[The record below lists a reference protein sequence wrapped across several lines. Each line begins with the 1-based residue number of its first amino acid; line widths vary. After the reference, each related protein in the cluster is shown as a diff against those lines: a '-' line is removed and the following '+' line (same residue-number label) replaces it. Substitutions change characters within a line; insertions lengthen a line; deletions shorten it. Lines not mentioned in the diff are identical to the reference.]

1 MTLSLII
8 FAFFIGFTDAFTFGS
23 INKQHTK
30 QTQVLHATITKTTTT
45 TISPPSWEELSG
57 TLTELTEQS
66 PPPTPPKVTLYRDT
80 NGWCP
85 FCERVWLILRAKK
98 ISYDEQLISLQN
110 KPDWYKA
117 LVPTTLVPAV
127 LFHEDSDKKNERRIV
142 WESSDIIEALDAA
155 FPEHP
160 MLRDTPEYDKA
171 IQMNDDLT
179 KAGFEFVYAGR
190 NETLT
195 EEDKM
200 ERKAKFISE
209 LDRLDAALVEQ
220 QEKVD
225 GDMCFRLGE
234 EFTAADAIMIP
245 TLERWRYQL
254 PLTADIDILEGREG
268 LKQWFASMDNYEP
281 YSGRV
286 MGDEYSWV
294 ATNSM
299 FLRYFGGG
307 EDKPDVA
314 AAIKRA
320 DDAAARLSSSFIDQ
334 AKEEDDSKRHSME
347 AAAKLLS
354 NHAAIVKDCTRQDP
368 QSQQH
373 IERASSED
381 DADMMLRHVCKLL
394 LSETDTLNEAT
405 ESPLPGISIDG
416 AAAARVVASRLCV
429 PRDMSAPA
437 ASILRATFGSVAN
450 RIEE

>member
-1 MTLSLII
+1 MKSLSLII
-8 FAFFIGFTDAFTFGS
+8 FACFVGLTYAFTFGI
-23 INKQHTK
+23 INKHTK
-30 QTQVLHATITKTTTT
+30 QAQVLHATA
-45 TISPPSWEELSG
+45 TIVSPPSWEELSD

-66 PPPTPPKVTLYRDT
+66 TPPPKVTLYRDT

-85 FCERVWLILRAKK
+85 FCERVWLILRAKN
-98 ISYDEQLISLQN
+98 IPYDEQLISLQN

-127 LFHEDSDKKNERRIV
+127 LFHEDDDKKNERRIV
-142 WESSDIIEALDAA
+142 WESSDIIEALDEA

-160 MLRDTPEYDKA
+160 MLRDTPEYDTA
-171 IQMNDDLT
+171 IQMNDDLS

-190 NETLT
+190 NDTLT
-195 EEDKM
+195 DDDKL
-200 ERKAKFISE
+200 ERKAKFFTE
-209 LDRLDAALVEQ
+209 LDRLDDALVEQ
-220 QEKVD
+220 QQKLD
-225 GDMCFRLGE
+225 GDVCFRLGE
-234 EFTAADAIMIP
+234 EFTAVDAIMIP

-268 LKQWFASMDNYEP
+268 LKKWFASMDNYEP
-281 YSGRV
+281 YSRRV
-286 MGDEYSWV
+286 RGDEYSWV

-307 EDKPDVA
+307 EDKPDVT
-314 AAIKRA
+314 AAIQRA

-334 AKEEDDSKRHSME
+334 AMNEEGSSKKHSIE

-381 DADMMLRHVCKLL
+381 DADTMLRHVCELL
-394 LSETDTLNEAT
+394 LSETDTLKEAK
-405 ESPLPGISIDG
+405 ESPLPEITKDG
-416 AAAARVVASRLCV
+416 ALAARVVASRLCV

-437 ASILRATFGSVAN
+437 ASILRATLSSIAN

>member
-1 MTLSLII
+1 LKPYYTIKLRD
-8 FAFFIGFTDAFTFGS
+8 G
-23 INKQHTK
+23 KEK
-30 QTQVLHATITKTTTT
+30 QTDGMHLTPIIQQQSSSSSSSGKGKDNGKKLEPIDGMTESSSEI
-45 TISPPSWEELSG
+45 EE
-57 TLTELTEQS
+57 EE
-66 PPPTPPKVTLYRDT
+66 
-80 NGWCP
+80 
-85 FCERVWLILRAKK
+85 EEEEEA
-98 ISYDEQLISLQN
+98 DEDSI
-110 KPDWYKA
+110 A

-127 LFHEDSDKKNERRIV
+127 LFHEDEDKKNERRIV
-142 WESSDIIEALDAA
+142 WESSDIIAALDEA
-155 FPEHP
+155 FPEQP
-160 MLRDTPEYDKA
+160 MLRDTPEYNTA

-179 KAGFEFVYAGR
+179 KVGFEFVYAGR
-190 NETLT
+190 NESLT
-195 EEDKM
+195 DEDKL
-200 ERKAKFISE
+200 ERKGKFILE

-220 QEKVD
+220 QEKAD
-225 GDMCFRLGE
+225 GGICFRLGE
-234 EFTAADAIMIP
+234 FTAVDAIMIP

-254 PLTADIDILEGREG
+254 PLTADIDILQGREG
-268 LKQWFASMDNYEP
+268 LKQWFASMDSYEP

-320 DDAAARLSSSFIDQ
+320 DDAAVRLSSSFIDQ
-334 AKEEDDSKRHSME
+334 AKDKDDSKKHSME
-347 AAAKLLS
+347 AAAKLVA
-354 NHAAIVKDCTRQDP
+354 NHDGIVKDCTRDDP

-381 DADMMLRHVCKLL
+381 DADVMLRHVCKLL
-394 LSETDTLNEAT
+394 LSEKDTFKETNK
-405 ESPLPGISIDG
+405 SPLPEITTDG

-437 ASILRATFGSVAN
+437 ASILRATLISVAN